1 MVATGLIAFVV
12 SDSFFDIVGNVM
24 DSVLLN
30 YCVDLQRKDKPK
42 AADDK
47 LGDVKLP
54 EPSEKKEEEQE
65 PEAKCCKMCSCC
77 NCLCRALCFD
87 KKKNDGG
94 DNSKV
99 SPAADKSEELI

>member
-65 PEAKCCKMCSCC
+65 PEAKCCSACSCC
-77 NCLCRALCFD
+77 NCW
-87 KKKNDGG
+87 
-94 DNSKV
+94 SY
-99 SPAADKSEELI
+99 